1 MRPAGLRRTA
11 WAGLLGVL
19 MGTAT
24 LLAPTP
30 ASATVTVKFWQWP
43 VFTGPLAIVVVGAG
57 VCGALLTYLGS
68 LLHHTRQAQQIRTLR
83 ESVKAHEARQA
94 QAGPPKTPATS
105 PEPRRPY

>member
-1 MRPAGLRRTA
+1 MMGSVMGGA
-11 WAGLLGVL
+11 LLWLVL
-19 MGTAT
+19 VFIAAT
-24 LLAPTP
+24 VFALSNSAP
-30 ASATVTVKFWQWP
+30 VTVKFWQWP